1 MILTALDRLHRH
13 PAWIRWGLL
22 VVGAA
27 VAFGLPWFL
36 YPPVA
41 TDILCWGLFAV
52 AFDLLLGHA
61 GLLSFGHAA
70 FWGSSAYVTGLIAI
84 HSGLPLYVA
93 ALGGAAG
100 AGLLALPIGLLA
112 VRRSGIYFAMV
123 TLAFAQMVYYLANQ
137 WDGLTGGENGLQG
150 IPQNLPGVDLS
161 DPFALYYAVLPLVLL
176 GLAAAWRITHSPFGR
191 VVAAIRDNP
200 ARARALGYPADRY
213 RVVVFTA
220 SAFLSGL
227 GGGLYAINHGFAS
240 LQEVYW
246 TTSGKVVVM
255 TVLGG
260 IGTLWG
266 SLAGAAAIVRL
277 EDWLST
283 SGFEQVD
290 VITGGVFIAVVLL
303 FRRGIWGTL
312 AHLARPRQAG
322 APQPAGGSRQDGG
335 PEPEQEQTPRA
346 AVPSTLRRSRRE
358 GTPGGTA
365 R

>member
-1 MILTALDRLHRH
+1 MILGLLEKLHGRS
-13 PAWIRWGLL
+13 AWIRRALL
-22 VVGAA
+22 AGALLLA
-27 VAFGLPWFL
+27 LGLPWGL

-84 HSGLPLYVA
+84 HSGLPFYGAV
-93 ALGGAAG
+93 LGGAA
-100 AGLLALPIGLLA
+100 AAALLALPIGYLA

-123 TLAFAQMVYYLANQ
+123 TLAFAQMVYFIANQ
-137 WDGLTGGENGLQG
+137 WGQVTGGENGLQG
-150 IPQNLPGVDLS
+150 IPRELPGFDLS
-161 DPFALYYAVLPLVLL
+161 DSFVFYYAALPVVLL
-176 GLAAAWRITHSPFGR
+176 GLAVAWRIVHSPFGR
-191 VVAAIRDNP
+191 VIAAVRDNP
-200 ARARALGYPADRY
+200 ARVRALGYPADRFKL
-213 RVVVFTA
+213 VVFTV

-227 GGGLYAINHGFAS
+227 AGGLYAVNHGFAS

-266 SLAGAAAIVRL
+266 SLVGAAAIVRL

-283 SGFEQVD
+283 AGFEETGLV
-290 VITGGVFIAVVLL
+290 TGGVFIVVVVL
-303 FRRGIWGTL
+303 FRRGVWGTL
-312 AHLARPRQAG
+312 AHM
-322 APQPAGGSRQDGG
+322 SRSRTEATGPD
-335 PEPEQEQTPRA
+335 PEPHLEHDHDDSSQP
-346 AVPSTLRRSRRE
+346 VPS
-358 GTPGGTA
+358 
-365 R
+365 

>member
-1 MILTALDRLHRH
+1 MILGLLDTLHRR

-22 VVGAA
+22 AVGLLT
-27 VAFGLPWFL
+27 AFGLPWFL

-84 HSGLPLYVA
+84 HSGMPFYA
-93 ALGGAAG
+93 AVLGGALGSA
-100 AGLLALPIGLLA
+100 LLALPIGYLA
-112 VRRSGIYFAMV
+112 VRRSGIYFAMI
-123 TLAFAQMVYYLANQ
+123 TLAFAQMVYFIANQ
-137 WDGLTGGENGLQG
+137 WRDVTGGENGLQG
-150 IPQNLPGVDLS
+150 IPRDLPGFDLS
-161 DPFALYYAVLPLVLL
+161 DSFVFYYAALPVVLA
-176 GLAAAWRITHSPFGR
+176 GLAAAWRIVHSPFGR
-191 VVAAIRDNP
+191 VIAAIRDNP
-200 ARARALGYPADRY
+200 ARVQALGYSADRY
-213 RVVVFTA
+213 KLVVFTI

-227 GGGLYAINHGFAS
+227 AGGLYAVNHGFAS

-266 SLAGAAAIVRL
+266 SLVGAGAIVRL

-283 SGFEQVD
+283 SGFQETDLV
-290 VITGGVFIAVVLL
+290 TGSVFIVVVLL
-303 FRRGIWGTL
+303 FRRGLWGTL
-312 AHLARPRQAG
+312 THLLRPRTASPAPVPG
-322 APQPAGGSRQDGG
+322 AQDPGADGDREHDHNHNHNHNDDDSTQP
-335 PEPEQEQTPRA
+335 
-346 AVPSTLRRSRRE
+346 VPS
-358 GTPGGTA
+358 
-365 R
+365 